1 MREGVPILWEHPLLR
16 FCPMLRADG
25 VEASSP
31 FRRRAWEAK
40 RTVLENKDKYVRV
53 EIRECLLLAFRQKGA
68 KE

>member
-1 MREGVPILWEHPLLR
+1 
-16 FCPMLRADG
+16 MLRADG